1 MKKFT
6 RAATALIAAMA
17 AAGFGNA
24 AGAAEHA
31 LTADIV
37 VVGGGAAGMA
47 ASVRAAERGAKVIL
61 LEKNHML
68 GGGASYAEGLFGAA
82 TRWQR
87 AKNYGFPTTGAAKY
101 LQRFHH
107 FLSDAKLNRT
117 YLEGSAA
124 SLDWLAQHDIQFE
137 AIQVSPSETL
147 TWHVIGK
154 YKDLNHGAAYIEALK
169 DHADRLGV
177 KTMLATPAKDLIM
190 KDGRVAGVKAA
201 ASNGDTYTISAGS
214 VILATGG
221 FGDNPELRAKFLRV
235 NPDHVKPS
243 VPLLKTGDGILMGI
257 KAGADETEKTAV
269 LHPGTEGKGISFLD
283 NIYVMSWQPG
293 NVWVN
298 SRGER
303 FAPETLS
310 FEFAL
315 AGNAIKS
322 QFGNY
327 GWAIFDE
334 KAIEYVG
341 KQGIDVGIGVII
353 PTLTKLGELQK
364 QLDSAI
370 AQGSESVKRASSA
383 KALAAQI
390 GVPAEALEK
399 TLQKYNAF
407 ARAGS
412 DTEFFKEELWMRPI
426 EGKTLYA
433 VKIRPYF
440 FTTCGGL
447 RTDTEMH
454 VLDKADKPIPGL
466 YAAGVDVGGLYG
478 DTYTTWTSG
487 HAFGFAA
494 WSGYTAA
501 TNATTGMQKK

>member
-1 MKKFT
+1 MRKFK
-6 RAATALIAAMA
+6 AAGAAVIAAVIA
-17 AAGFGNA
+17 SFGTSA
-24 AGAAEHA
+24 WAAEHA
-31 LTADIV
+31 LTADVV

-61 LEKNHML
+61 LEKNQML

-87 AKNYGFPTTGAAKY
+87 AKNYGFPVTGAAKY

-107 FLSDAKLNRT
+107 YLSDAKMNRT
-117 YLEGSAA
+117 YLEGSALV
-124 SLDWLAQHDIQFE
+124 LDWLAQHDIRFE
-137 AIQVSPSETL
+137 AIQVSPAETL

-154 YKDLNHGAAYIEALK
+154 YKNLEHGAAYIEALK
-169 DHADRLGV
+169 DHADKLGV
-177 KTMLATPAKDLIM
+177 KTMLATPAKDLVM
-190 KDGRVAGVKAA
+190 KDGKVTGVVAADAK
-201 ASNGDTYTISAGS
+201 GDTYRIASKA

-221 FGDNPELRAKFLRV
+221 FGDSPELRARYLGVKPE
-235 NPDHVKPS
+235 NVKPS
-243 VPLLKTGDGILMGI
+243 VPLLKTGDGITMGL
-257 KAGADETEKTAV
+257 KVGADETSKTAV
-269 LHPGTEGKGISFLD
+269 MHPGTEGKGIDFLG
-283 NIYVMSWQPG
+283 NIYVMTWQPA
-293 NVWVN
+293 NLWVN

-315 AGNAIKS
+315 AGNAIRS
-322 QFGNY
+322 QHGNY
-327 GWAIFDE
+327 GWTIFDE
-334 KAIEYVG
+334 KSIEYAEKEG
-341 KQGIDVGIGVII
+341 ADVGIGVII
-353 PTLTKLGELQK
+353 PTLTKLTNLKKEL
-364 QLDSAI
+364 DAAI
-370 AQGSESVKRASSA
+370 AAGSESVKSA
-383 KALAAQI
+383 GSAAELARQI

-399 TLQKYNAF
+399 TIERYNGF
-407 ARAGS
+407 AKTGS
-412 DTEFFKEELWMRPI
+412 DTDFFKEELWLRPI
-426 EGKTLYA
+426 EGKRLYA

-447 RTDTEMH
+447 RADTDMS

-466 YAAGVDVGGLYG
+466 YVAGVDAGGLYG

-501 TNATTGMQKK
+501 NSATEGLGK

>member
-1 MKKFT
+1 MKRFT
-6 RAATALIAAMA
+6 RTGLVLLAAMTV
-17 AAGFGNA
+17 AGFGGSA
-24 AGAAEHA
+24 LAAEHA
-31 LTADIV
+31 LTADVV

-61 LEKNHML
+61 LEKNQML

-87 AKNYGFPTTGAAKY
+87 AKNYGFPTAGAAKY

-107 FLSDAKLNRT
+107 YLADPKLNRT
-117 YLEGSAA
+117 YLEESAA
-124 SLDWLAQHDIQFE
+124 SLDWLSQHDIRFE

-201 ASNGDTYTISAGS
+201 DAKGDTYTISTKS

-221 FGDNPELRAKFLRV
+221 FGDSPELRAKFLHV
-235 NPDHVKPS
+235 NPDNIKPS
-243 VPLLKTGDGILMGI
+243 VPLVKTGDGILMGI
-257 KAGADETEKTAV
+257 KAGADETAKTAV
-269 LHPGTEGKGISFLD
+269 LHPGTEGKGIDFLG
-283 NIYVMSWQPG
+283 NIYVMSWQPA

-298 SRGER
+298 NRGER

-310 FEFAL
+310 FEFSL

-322 QFGNY
+322 QFGNS

-334 KAIEYVG
+334 KAIEYVSKEG
-341 KQGIDVGIGVII
+341 VDVGIGVII
-353 PTLTKLGELQK
+353 PTLTKLGNLQK
-364 QLDSAI
+364 ELDNAI
-370 AQGSESVKRASSA
+370 AISSESVKRASSA
-383 KALAAQI
+383 RELAAQI
-390 GVPAEALEK
+390 GVPAAALEN
-399 TLQKYNAF
+399 TLKKYNEAV
-407 ARAGS
+407 RTGS

-433 VKIRPYF
+433 VKLRPYF

-447 RTDTEMH
+447 RADTDLH
-454 VLDKADKPIPGL
+454 VLDKTDKPIPGL

-494 WSGYTAA
+494 WSGYKAA
-501 TNATTGMQKK
+501 TNATADLQK